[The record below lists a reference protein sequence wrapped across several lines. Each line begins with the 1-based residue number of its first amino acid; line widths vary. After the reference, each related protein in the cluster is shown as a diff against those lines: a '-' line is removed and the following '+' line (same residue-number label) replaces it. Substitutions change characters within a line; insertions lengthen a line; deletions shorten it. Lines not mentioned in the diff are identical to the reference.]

1 LLDTDPIYRELNN
14 LKPLGR
20 SLTKEE
26 ADNKIAGNDEKLEG
40 LLKKARKSMFES
52 LMIDLNEAVTA
63 LLSDFVNASDQSS
76 KSKILNGTY
85 LNSLSDLRGRFIP
98 RVSIFQLLN
107 VGIKESTV
115 PLTEALV
122 DFIRKDTLTSLEGK
136 RFESFHAYWERLM
149 HECYRYRNIK
159 VISLPEYYRAGLS
172 NCVGLEYL
180 TIYHDSNNGFDR
192 RNRRTRDEN
201 YKCDKIH

>member
-1 LLDTDPIYRELNN
+1 LYYLRRLLDTDPIYRELNN

-40 LLKKARKSMFES
+40 LLKKAREVMFES

-115 PLTEALV
+115 PLAEALV

-149 HECYRYRNIK
+149 HECM
-159 VISLPEYYRAGLS
+159 LS
-172 NCVGLEYL
+172 VQKYKSHLVTRILSRRFVKLCWFR
-180 TIYHDSNNGFDR
+180 IFNNLS
-192 RNRRTRDEN
+192 
-201 YKCDKIH
+201 